1 MEASNVKK
9 ISCCLL
15 IFLTSAGLA
24 AAEQSEPPREPTLP
38 SVHLQTESMRWE
50 PAKEIPGFP
59 TGRLRKF
66 LHLNDETGAGVA
78 MIKHPA
84 GFVEP
89 QHYHTT
95 GAHSI
100 YVLEGQMMFGEIRA
114 GAGDFLFTPAWQA
127 HGPIEILEETT
138 FLIWSD
144 GPLDINFGT
153 PGASLDK
160 D

>member
-1 MEASNVKK
+1 MLV
-9 ISCCLL
+9 
-15 IFLTSAGLA
+15 TGTGLA
-24 AAEQSEPPREPTLP
+24 ATEQPEAPREPNP
-38 SVHLQTESMRWE
+38 PPVHLETETMPWE

-66 LHLNDETGAGVA
+66 LQLNDVTGAGA
-78 MIKHPA
+78 AIIKHPA
-84 GFVEP
+84 GFIEP

-100 YVLEGQMMFGEIRA
+100 YVLEGRMKFGEIPAR
-114 GAGDFLFTPAWQA
+114 AGDFIFTPAWQA
-127 HGPIEILEETT
+127 HGPIEMLEETI

-153 PGASLDK
+153 PEASLDE